1 MIRTSSQPD
10 APATECVTSASCSP
24 PTFERIARLV
34 EAVRSPR
41 LARAW
46 QAWWDFK
53 HPGQAIVNDLGV
65 DSAPNVPDPSTVNS
79 T

>member
-1 MIRTSSQPD
+1 MQISSEAENNAPD
-10 APATECVTSASCSP
+10 HAASDPYGAPDLEHL
-24 PTFERIARLV
+24 ARLI